1 MALRRAALGAAWVLA
16 GMALASAAQE
26 PPPAA
31 APTAPAAPAL
41 PARAPSLPPEEFAGC
56 WQDVAAEGHFL
67 LLEADRVRELHPFDG
82 APPILQFARALYDLD
97 HVVRITWGRRIRSEL
112 DFDGELLRV
121 TTGERA
127 DRYRRVAAAA
137 QPAALEVAPLPLGS
151 AAPLPAPRLAA
162 LQAEFA
168 KRREIDQAV
177 RTDAAR
183 HAEMEAVDRD
193 NTAWLAAL
201 VQEIGWIDVE
211 RFGAEAAGAAFLI
224 VQHSGDL
231 PLMSAALPA
240 IERDVRQH
248 GLDGQ
253 NYALLFDRLQVN
265 LGRRQ
270 RYGSQLGSDEQ
281 GRLIVIGLEARDR
294 VDAWRKELRMPP
306 LAQYLDFFRKGTPPK
321 VVLFE
326 DDLPE

>member
-1 MALRRAALGAAWVLA
+1 MGDPKRPNEARLMRVALCVALLA
-16 GMALASAAQE
+16 EASLATAAQ
-26 PPPAA
+26 AV
-31 APTAPAAPAL
+31 AP
-41 PARAPSLPPEEFAGC
+41 RESSQPPEEFAGC
-56 WQDVAAEGHFL
+56 WQDVAADIHYLHF
-67 LLEADRVRELHPFDG
+67 EADRIRELHVATD
-82 APPILQFARALYDLD
+82 APPALHFARAVFDID
-97 HVVRITWGRRIRSEL
+97 HVVRITWGRRVRSEL
-112 DFDGELLRV
+112 AFDGELLVV
-121 TTGERA
+121 TTGPREE
-127 DRYRRVAAAA
+127 RYRRVDAAA
-137 QPAALEVAPLPLGS
+137 QPAALDVVPLAIGA
-151 AAPLPAPRLAA
+151 AAPLPAERIAA
-162 LQAEFA
+162 LQAELA

-183 HAEMEAVDRD
+183 HAEMEGVDRD

-211 RFGAEAAGAAFLI
+211 RFGKESAGAAFLI

-240 IERDVRQH
+240 IERDVRAH

-270 RYGSQLGSDEQ
+270 RYGSQLGSDEE

-294 VDAWRKELRMPP
+294 VDALRKELRMGP
-306 LAQYLDFFRKGTPPK
+306 LAAYLDFFRKGPPPK